1 MINKTNKVL
10 VPRGIRY
17 MSDWE
22 EFYQNFPRFP
32 HIMDKQIPGCG
43 FTEWCLTNPD
53 NVVLCSPRNM
63 LIQNKYEQHPSD
75 VFRVKN
81 DKYDID
87 PGVDKDTSR
96 DATKSEVEEFLSS
109 TNKQVMSVEEANTFY
124 ARLRDELRQYFNK
137 RNTESKSYKILVTY
151 DSFRTVKEILLEM
164 GLLKEFQIIVDEFQS
179 VFMDS
184 RFKSNTELEFIDQL
198 QDLQKVCFLSAT
210 PMLEEYLKMI
220 PEFKDLP
227 YYELDWS
234 AEDPTRVMKPQLK
247 VRIIESIYEPARKI
261 IDSYKTGNFE
271 EIPIRDKNG
280 NLSKIVSTEAM
291 FFLNSVNNII
301 KLIQK
306 NKLEPEE
313 VNILCSNTP
322 ENLKKIQT
330 KLGKRFKIGR
340 VPLPGEERK
349 MFTFCTRTVY
359 LGADFYS
366 PCARTFI
373 LSDANVDCL
382 AVDISL
388 DLPQILGRQRLL
400 ENPWRNSAEFYY
412 RTITDKNKQ
421 KMTPK
426 KFEEKIAEKMALTHS
441 LIRSWNDVAS
451 GEDKKNL
458 ADRYKKMASIMNYK
472 EDYVAVNTHSITG
485 TNMGIPVIN
494 NLVMI
499 AEKRAFDIQ
508 QTDYADRFSVFSAIG
523 KNITGEGDDL
533 MNEIME
539 FNLEMGKIQRVG
551 DRLKFLC
558 EYNLSERARI
568 ILENNAEPLIQKYL
582 VLGKDRLKALGYKVS
597 QIKKEIEQKT
607 FSQTALMET
616 IYNEFHEGDK
626 ISKSD
631 IKEQLKDIYFDLGY
645 TKVAKATDIEEWF
658 ETKRTIINKK
668 EGFELIKRKM

>member
-234 AEDPTRVMKPQLK
+234 AEDPTRVK
-247 VRIIESIYEPARKI
+247 
-261 IDSYKTGNFE
+261 
-271 EIPIRDKNG
+271 
-280 NLSKIVSTEAM
+280 
-291 FFLNSVNNII
+291 
-301 KLIQK
+301 
-306 NKLEPEE
+306 
-313 VNILCSNTP
+313 
-322 ENLKKIQT
+322 
-330 KLGKRFKIGR
+330 
-340 VPLPGEERK
+340 
-349 MFTFCTRTVY
+349 
-359 LGADFYS
+359 
-366 PCARTFI
+366 
-373 LSDANVDCL
+373 
-382 AVDISL
+382 
-388 DLPQILGRQRLL
+388 
-400 ENPWRNSAEFYY
+400 
-412 RTITDKNKQ
+412 
-421 KMTPK
+421 
-426 KFEEKIAEKMALTHS
+426 
-441 LIRSWNDVAS
+441 
-451 GEDKKNL
+451 
-458 ADRYKKMASIMNYK
+458 
-472 EDYVAVNTHSITG
+472 
-485 TNMGIPVIN
+485 
-494 NLVMI
+494 
-499 AEKRAFDIQ
+499 
-508 QTDYADRFSVFSAIG
+508 
-523 KNITGEGDDL
+523 
-533 MNEIME
+533 
-539 FNLEMGKIQRVG
+539 
-551 DRLKFLC
+551 
-558 EYNLSERARI
+558 
-568 ILENNAEPLIQKYL
+568 
-582 VLGKDRLKALGYKVS
+582 
-597 QIKKEIEQKT
+597 
-607 FSQTALMET
+607 
-616 IYNEFHEGDK
+616 
-626 ISKSD
+626 
-631 IKEQLKDIYFDLGY
+631 
-645 TKVAKATDIEEWF
+645 
-658 ETKRTIINKK
+658 
-668 EGFELIKRKM
+668 